1 MASRPEARQLTEAHR
16 LAQARL
22 GAITSRD
29 MLSAWRLIDP
39 NDLDATV
46 PEWLRIAEALISR
59 NRDTSTALAAAYL
72 RRFRAIEAGTTAALK
87 IVTVPAAAEAVRT
100 SLLVT
105 GPITVK
111 KATAAGLPI
120 EAASSRGATSS
131 ARSAL
136 RHSLDG
142 GRSTITA
149 TVEADPTAL
158 GWARATSGSPCAFC
172 ALMAGRGAVY
182 RSEGSANFQP
192 HDGCACQPEPI
203 YRRDAELPAGSQR
216 YADLYDEAAKG
227 SDDPLNAFRRAFESS
242 DT

>member
-1 MASRPEARQLTEAHR
+1 MASRPEARRLTEAHR

-22 GAITSRD
+22 GAVTSRD

-39 NDLDATV
+39 NRLDDTV
-46 PEWLRIAEALISR
+46 PEWLRIVEALIAR
-59 NRDTSTALAAAYL
+59 NREISTGLSAAYL
-72 RRFRAIEAGTTAALK
+72 RQFRAIEAGTTTALR
-87 IVTVPAAAEAVRT
+87 IATVPAVTEAVRT

-120 EAASSRGATSS
+120 DEASRRGATSS

-142 GRSTITA
+142 GRSTITS
-149 TVEADPTAL
+149 TIEADPVAL

-182 RSEGSANFQP
+182 RSEQSANFEP

-203 YRRDAELPAGSQR
+203 YRRDAPLPAGSQR
-216 YADLYDEAAKG
+216 YADLYAEAAKG